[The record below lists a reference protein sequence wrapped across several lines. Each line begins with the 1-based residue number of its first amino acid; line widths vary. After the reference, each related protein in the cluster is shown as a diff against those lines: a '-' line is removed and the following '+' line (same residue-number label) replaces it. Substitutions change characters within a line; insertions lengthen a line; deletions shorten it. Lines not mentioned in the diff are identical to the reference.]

1 VAGRAISR
9 VCFLI
14 GLLFCTSAYA
24 DVRLLTGDPL
34 DKFLTRIVIR
44 GQITQQDFAF
54 FSSHAKEFESRALR
68 VFLNSPGGDVDAAMK
83 IGRIIRSV
91 WGETYINNP
100 AAHCYS
106 SCALIFIAGVKRY
119 NFGELGLHRPY
130 FGSAPLT
137 REQIEKQMPIIRNV
151 LKEYVEEMGITASFF
166 ERVFNTDPSEID
178 ILRGDDSDKIVPD
191 TDPTFDEVRTSLGA
205 RHYGLTTSEYRK
217 RLSLRKSCGNR
228 SSSDTD
234 CDEATIWGLPPAT
247 YRSRSAKAEAS
258 CDYSDSEE
266 QLLNAIPRRDRISH
280 PIAIHRDNCW
290 VSTMRGLPSWDE
302 TTPSPPQGG
311 RGLPPGFRVEKLLA
325 PK

>member
-1 VAGRAISR
+1 
-9 VCFLI
+9 
-14 GLLFCTSAYA
+14 
-24 DVRLLTGDPL
+24 
-34 DKFLTRIVIR
+34 
-44 GQITQQDFAF
+44 
-54 FSSHAKEFESRALR
+54 
-68 VFLNSPGGDVDAAMK
+68 
-83 IGRIIRSV
+83 
-91 WGETYINNP
+91 
-100 AAHCYS
+100 
-106 SCALIFIAGVKRY
+106 VKRY

-311 RGLPPGFRVEKLLA
+311 RGLPPGFRKA
-325 PK
+325 PCSEMTRGTTSGGDDEDRIGVHVLSSCQAVIIERRTSVRRSVLRLRRAIIYCRAADDA